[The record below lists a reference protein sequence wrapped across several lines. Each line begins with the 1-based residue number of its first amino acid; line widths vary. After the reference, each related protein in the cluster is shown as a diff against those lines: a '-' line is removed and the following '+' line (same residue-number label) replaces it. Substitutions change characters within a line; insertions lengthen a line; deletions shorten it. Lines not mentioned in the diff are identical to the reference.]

1 MNFNNK
7 RTRRMSAIVIIG
19 VIVARVA
26 TMVIPY
32 LMV

>member
-7 RTRRMSAIVIIG
+7 RTRRMIAIVIIG
-19 VIVARVA
+19 VIVAMVA